1 MPTRQSNRL
10 LLSAR
15 HLSLVA
21 TYISGA
27 DTNTT
32 DTTTDTNTDTIDPI
46 LAPGAFLLAWPRRR

>member
-32 DTTTDTNTDTIDPI
+32 DTTTDTIDPI